1 MSWSWAVTICQN
13 SLRYA
18 LLMAAAVALSAC
30 AAAVVPLTAAEIGV
44 GSYEAYKLVQTSEG
58 GSVGV
63 SFGQKDGM
71 DLAPQPLPPSRRVAI
86 WPGDEHERY
95 LAEKLQK
102 SGRFTVETPGKV
114 RVILANANI
123 SPYIKD
129 LTNTEQIEAFSI
141 VCRKTRSDL
150 VLAARDAGSVNHS
163 NGLSLSPANRVTT
176 ADLTAFS
183 CARRTVVWRDQMNL
197 KVEIG
202 DKTPSTEAI
211 AEVGGEAWA
220 DRIVAAET
228 QPESS
233 KTQIGQAY

>member
-1 MSWSWAVTICQN
+1 VASVGNQ
-13 SLRYA
+13 LRFG
-18 LLMAAAVALSAC
+18 LLVAAGFGLSAC

-44 GSYEAYKLVQTSEG
+44 GGYEAYKLVQTSEG

-63 SFGQKDGM
+63 SFAKTDGKE
-71 DLAPQPLPPSRRVAI
+71 APPKPLPPARHVAI

-95 LAEKLQK
+95 LAEQLQK
-102 SGRFTVETPGKV
+102 SGQFTVDTPGKV

-123 SPYIKD
+123 STNIKD
-129 LTNTEQIEAFSI
+129 LTDAERIGAFSI

-150 VLAARDAGSVNHS
+150 VLAARDAGSVNHANS
-163 NGLSLSPANRVTT
+163 LSLSPANRVMT
-176 ADLTAFS
+176 ADLMAFS
-183 CARRTVVWRDQMNL
+183 CAQRTVVWRDEMNL

-211 AEVGGEAWA
+211 AKVGGDAWA

-228 QPESS
+228 RPPPA
-233 KTQIGQAY
+233 TQIGEAY